1 MNETLEF
8 IKTVIPWVVALIL
21 GVLAFIIIRKAGG
34 NNRERVERT
43 REHVET
49 GRRTVDLIQDG
60 NTDAKEHTERAEQSV
75 ADAQDRVRHGIDI
88 VEEIRKRN
96 QL

>member
-8 IKTVIPWVVALIL
+8 IKSVLPWVVALVL
-21 GVLAFIIIRKAGG
+21 GVLAYLLFRKAGS
-34 NNRERVERT
+34 NHRERTERT

-60 NTDAKEHTERAEQSV
+60 NTDAKEHTERAEQSI
-75 ADAQDRVRHGIDI
+75 ANAQDRVRHSLDI

-96 QL
+96 QV

>member
-8 IKTVIPWVVALIL
+8 IKSILPWVVALVL
-21 GVLAFIIIRKAGG
+21 GVLAFIIIKRSGG
-34 NNRERVERT
+34 NNRERVERI

-75 ADAQDRVRHGIDI
+75 TDAQDRVRHGLDL

-96 QL
+96 QV